1 MNISNTEMS
10 YVFISSHSDGKELL
24 VQGTNKA
31 KGFQSKRK
39 GVSDGTCDHGLR
51 DFFVNTKDPKYHF

>member
-1 MNISNTEMS
+1 MTISNTEMS
-10 YVFISSHSDGKELL
+10 HVFISSHSDGKEQL

-39 GVSDGTCDHGLR
+39 GGCLMGIVIMDNETPS
-51 DFFVNTKDPKYHF
+51 